1 MSACVVVNRVVVRA
15 YSGADGIAA
24 ARRELPDV
32 IVLDLMM
39 PELSGF
45 DVVEALSGQEATA
58 RIPVLIVTAKQ
69 VTADDRANLNGYV
82 ASIMEKTEFSRE
94 RFVAEVR
101 RAMSGRRV
109 VA

>member
-1 MSACVVVNRVVVRA
+1 M
-15 YSGADGIAA
+15 
-24 ARRELPDV
+24 
-32 IVLDLMM
+32 
-39 PELSGF
+39 
-45 DVVEALSGQEATA
+45 
-58 RIPVLIVTAKQ
+58 IVTAKQ